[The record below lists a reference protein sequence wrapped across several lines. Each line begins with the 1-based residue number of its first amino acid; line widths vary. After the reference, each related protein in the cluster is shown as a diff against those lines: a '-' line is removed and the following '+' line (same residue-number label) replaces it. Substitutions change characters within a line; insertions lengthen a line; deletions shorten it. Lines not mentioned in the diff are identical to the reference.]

1 MLTNAV
7 FLKLF
12 KDYLPLV
19 LNVLVLIRHPCVLIV
34 SGIKRPCVNPTSL
47 RADSQWIMILKTFE
61 LVTLS
66 FSQFHA
72 QRNWLLPH
80 ALHIFNQYVRLP
92 CCFSSLMLFLRIYNL
107 ISSTATTPKY
117 TLRGVLFSLI
127 RDPKREWLECGSPKF
142 FFAEPGVPSLRCLE
156 P

>member
-34 SGIKRPCVNPTSL
+34 SGIKRPSVNPTSL

-80 ALHIFNQYVRLP
+80 ALHIFNQYMRLP
-92 CCFSSLMLFLRIYNL
+92 CCFWSLMLVRKIQNSFFTVCFVRRVIHRQQPHTWLRSKRL
-107 ISSTATTPKY
+107 DPSQISTDLY
-117 TLRGVLFSLI
+117 GVI
-127 RDPKREWLECGSPKF
+127 R
-142 FFAEPGVPSLRCLE
+142 A
-156 P
+156 